1 MPVTRRRL
9 WPWFGPRS
17 RVHSR
22 TSIKGAP
29 TGGRHRLGRRHR
41 PVDGPRGARVRDHG
55 VFAAKLGAISA
66 GPGARAAQHARD
78 RRAEADEFWA
88 GRGGR
93 AGGDGGCDPPAEQGQ
108 ADRFAASLAALRL
121 VPSEARSG
129 PIHISHS
136 ETRIWQAIAKPMKA
150 PPTST
155 TYANA
160 GS

>member
-9 WPWFGPRS
+9 WPWFGPRF

-22 TSIKGAP
+22 TRIKGPGAAVIASIDV
-29 TGGRHRLGRRHR
+29 TDHSMGR
-41 PVDGPRGARVRDHG
+41 VARVRDHG